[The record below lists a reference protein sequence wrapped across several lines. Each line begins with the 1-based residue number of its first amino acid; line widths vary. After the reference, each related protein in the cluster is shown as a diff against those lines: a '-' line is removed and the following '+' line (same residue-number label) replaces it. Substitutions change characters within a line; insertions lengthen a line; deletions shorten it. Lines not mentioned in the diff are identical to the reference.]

1 MVVVVGKGEGDS
13 TIDPLK
19 SGGEFP
25 ASSSISS
32 SGIQGATETIHGDG
46 VEAVSF
52 PYHLGSLAMV
62 GPISAVAFRPRI
74 PPDITLLPLPYFFFS
89 DDVPSPQ

>member
-1 MVVVVGKGEGDS
+1 VVVVVGKGEGDS

-52 PYHLGSLAMV
+52 PFLSFLTS
-62 GPISAVAFRPRI
+62 GPRLI
-74 PPDITLLPLPYFFFS
+74 
-89 DDVPSPQ
+89 DVIQPEWV